1 MFFVVTILLMTL
13 IFVCGYWCG
22 FNQGREVRNADVEGL
37 FTEIRDE
44 YTAVIE
50 DQQEEIINLQRS
62 LEATSALRRIKN
74 NNPYLMPKEPKQWKE
89 QR

>member
-13 IFVCGYWCG
+13 IFACGYWIG
-22 FNQGREVRNADVEGL
+22 FNHGREVRNEDVEGL
-37 FTEIRDE
+37 FTKIRDD
-44 YTAVIE
+44 YTTVIE
-50 DQQEEIINLQRS
+50 EQQEEIINLQRS
-62 LEATSALRRIKN
+62 LEAKSSLVRIKN